1 MLNKDNQILRGCFK
15 YGLIMKKI
23 ILSLCSLAATSVLAS
38 ETITIGASSVPHAEM
53 LRFIQPTLAKQGY
66 VLKISEFSEYLTP
79 NLAVVQGQLDA
90 NFFQTKPYLLQY
102 NKDHHAN
109 LVDLVDVHLEPMGA
123 YTNSSEAKFAKSK
136 KPTDLIKGS
145 KIAVPNDAT
154 NEGRAL
160 NILQANGII
169 KVQPGIDLPTKKNI
183 TANPYGVEIVEL
195 DPSMLPRVFSSKQV
209 DIVLMTTNLAMFSGL
224 NPTKATLLEQ
234 KSSPFVNLVAV
245 RADEINLPK
254 MKALA
259 KALTSPEMKTFI
271 QQKYHGAVVPAF

>member
-1 MLNKDNQILRGCFK
+1 
-15 YGLIMKKI
+15 MKKI
-23 ILSLCSLAATSVLAS
+23 IFSLCSLAATIVWGS
-38 ETITIGASSVPHAEM
+38 ETITIGASSIPHAEM
-53 LRFIQPTLAKQGY
+53 LRFIKPTLAKQGY
-66 VLKISEFSEYLTP
+66 DLKISEFSEYLTP

-109 LVDLVDVHLEPMGA
+109 LVDLVNVHLEPMGA
-123 YTNSSEAKFAKSK
+123 YSNPSEVKFAKTK
-136 KPTDLIKGS
+136 NPVDLIKNS

-169 KVQPGIDLPTKKNI
+169 KVQSGIDLPTKKNI

-209 DIVLMTTNLAMFSGL
+209 DIVLMTTNLAMFSSL

-234 KSSPFVNLVAV
+234 KSSPFVNIVAV
-245 RADEINLPK
+245 RADEVELPK

-259 KALTSPEMKTFI
+259 KALTSPAMKDFI